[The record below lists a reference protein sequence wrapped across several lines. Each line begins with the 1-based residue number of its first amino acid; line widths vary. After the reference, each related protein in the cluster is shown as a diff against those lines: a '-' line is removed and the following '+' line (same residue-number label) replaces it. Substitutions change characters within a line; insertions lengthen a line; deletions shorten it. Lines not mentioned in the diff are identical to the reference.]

1 MLEIVP
7 ARRPPFPIPYED
19 ISSDGGSFGG
29 LPPLCSPKLVEEVL
43 GRLPL
48 V

>member
-1 MLEIVP
+1 MPEIVP
-7 ARRPPFPIPYED
+7 ARRAPFPKPYVD
-19 ISSDGGSFGG
+19 ISSDWGSFGG
-29 LPPLCSPKLVEEVL
+29 LPSLCSPKLVEEVL

>member
-1 MLEIVP
+1 V
-7 ARRPPFPIPYED
+7 D
-19 ISSDGGSFGG
+19 ISSDWGSFGG